1 VAVLRT
7 DGGMV
12 ENDPLMQFQAEI
24 LDRVMVRPALK
35 ETTALGAGLRGRPG
49 NRLFQSAGDLQ
60 SRWPA
65 GRTWKPKHGRPAA
78 RARVRLLE
86 ESGDALLRLGSIPN
100 KDPNKRTQ
108 WTKVFSVS
116 SWEPCC

>member
-65 GRTWKPKHGRPAA
+65 GRTWEPNMDGQRRERVYGFWKKAVTRSFGWA
-78 RARVRLLE
+78 RFRIKIRI
-86 ESGDALLRLGSIPN
+86 GGHNGQKYFR
-100 KDPNKRTQ
+100 
-108 WTKVFSVS
+108 
-116 SWEPCC
+116 